1 MSNFEIGAEINVSV
15 TKEPVNG
22 AYLGMAML
30 VNKYPEYVQNNS
42 YTKVQYEMRKIK
54 TQQHLFNYIIW

>member
-1 MSNFEIGAEINVSV
+1 MGIHVHT

-30 VNKYPEYVQNNS
+30 MNKYPDYVRNNS
-42 YTKVQYEMRKIK
+42 YTKVQYESRKIK
-54 TQQHLFNYIIW
+54 SH